1 MSMVGFKFY
10 QVGDKVTCLRQSMF
24 FDADETYKISDIFV
38 KNNTLFYFLRDKNG
52 VSVPMSS
59 LSIYSHLYENA
70 EDLFAEYAGMGFGDL
85 TCKGVYQVFPSGVE
99 YRGTSYFDYCNF
111 DSTKATCDK
120 AQLRE
125 LEFLRRDD
133 VNSENA
139 FEKFIESQ
147 NIKNL
152 SECNINLDNYFVGD
166 CRRKLGES
174 YNKNFEDYVD
184 FLISFFFN
192 RSDKGIWIEL
202 MKDAVILKS
211 KLAASHNAT
220 SASKILLGKGN
231 YRNNVTEYVY
241 GKYDKKVKQKKLF
254 QFLTR
259 LFEYIY
265 RNNQKS
271 FEEVDVRWAESQSA
285 YYMDINKPTR
295 NVYDFYINELTRI
308 LANQTLIL

>member
-1 MSMVGFKFY
+1 MCMTGFEFY
-10 QVGDKVTCLRQSMF
+10 QVGDKVTCLKQSMF
-24 FDADETYKISDIFV
+24 FDVDETYKISDIFV

-59 LSIYSHLYENA
+59 LSIYSHLYKNA
-70 EDLFAEYAGMGFGDL
+70 EDLFAKYAGVGFSDL
-85 TCKGVYQVFPSGVE
+85 KYENSELRENSHFN
-99 YRGTSYFDYCNF
+99 YRFFDP
-111 DSTKATCDK
+111 TKATVK
-120 AQLRE
+120 IVKLRE
-125 LEFLRRDD
+125 SEFLKRED
-133 VNSENA
+133 VNLENA

-152 SECNINLDNYFVGD
+152 SECNISLDNYFVGD
-166 CRRKLGES
+166 CYWELYRS
-174 YNKNFEDYVD
+174 PSKNFVDYVD
-184 FLISFFFN
+184 FLITYFFN

-211 KLAASHNAT
+211 KLAVSHSAT
-220 SASKILLGKGN
+220 SVSKILLGKGN

-241 GKYDKKVKQKKLF
+241 GKYGKKVKQKKLF

-265 RNNQKS
+265 LNNQKS